1 MLRMSRIRRPRILVV
16 DDEPGIIRALQ
27 TSLEANGFE
36 TLAATNGSEALEA
49 IDEELP
55 DLLILDIIMPKMD
68 GFEVCRR
75 VRQLSEIPIIMLSA
89 RKSEED
95 KVRCLNLGS
104 DDYISKPFSMNELVA
119 RVKAVLRRTTGIGT
133 TSTQPSF
140 TCGSLTIDFAK
151 RRVTIAGNEVR
162 LTPTEFS
169 LLQELTLNADKV
181 LTHSQLLKRVWGPD
195 YGQEREYL
203 RVFIGRLRA
212 KLESNPLDPK
222 YIVTMPGIGYKFQ
235 APHK

>member
-1 MLRMSRIRRPRILVV
+1 MSTMSKIHRPRILVV
-16 DDEPGIIRALQ
+16 DDEPGIVRALQ
-27 TSLEANGFE
+27 ASLEANGFE
-36 TLAATNGSEALEA
+36 TLTATDGSEALEA
-49 IDEELP
+49 IDKELP

-119 RVKAVLRRTTGIGT
+119 RVKAVLRRTTRIGT
-133 TSTQPSF
+133 TSAQPSF
-140 TCGSLTIDFAK
+140 ICGSLTIDFTK
-151 RRVTIAGNEVR
+151 RQVTIAGNEVR
-162 LTPTEFS
+162 LTPTEFR

-181 LTHSQLLKRVWGPD
+181 LTHTHLLKTVWGPE

-203 RVFIGRLRA
+203 RVFVGRLRA
-212 KLESNPLDPK
+212 KLEPNLLDSK
-222 YIVTMPGIGYKFQ
+222 YIVTVPGVGYKFQ

>member
-1 MLRMSRIRRPRILVV
+1 MSRIHRPRILVV

-27 TSLEANGFE
+27 ASLEANGFE
-36 TLAATNGSEALEA
+36 TLAATDGSEALEA
-49 IDEELP
+49 IDKELP

-89 RKSEED
+89 RQSEED
-95 KVRCLNLGS
+95 KVQCLNLGS

-133 TSTQPSF
+133 TSAQPSF
-140 TCGSLTIDFAK
+140 TCGSLTINFAK

-181 LTHSQLLKRVWGPD
+181 LTHTHLLKTVWGPE

-203 RVFIGRLRA
+203 RVFVGRLRA
-212 KLESNPLDPK
+212 KLEPNPLDPK
-222 YIVTMPGIGYKFQ
+222 YIVTVPGVGYKFQ

>member
-1 MLRMSRIRRPRILVV
+1 MSKTRRPRILIV
-16 DDEPGIIRALQ
+16 DDEPGVIRALQ
-27 TSLEANGFE
+27 AGLENNGFE
-36 TLAATNGSEALEA
+36 TLGVMDGSEALEV
-49 IDEELP
+49 IDKQQP

-75 VRQLSEIPIIMLSA
+75 VRQCSEMPIIMLSA
-89 RKSEED
+89 RQSEED

-119 RVKAVLRRTTGIGT
+119 RVKAVLRRTTGIDT
-133 TSTQPSF
+133 ISPQPSL
-140 TCGSLTIDFAK
+140 TSGSLTIDFAK

-181 LTHSQLLKRVWGPD
+181 LTHTHLLKTVWGPE

-203 RVFIGRLRA
+203 RVFVGRLRA
-212 KLESNPLDPK
+212 RLEPNPLDPK
-222 YIVTMPGIGYKFQ
+222 YIVTVPGVGYKFQ